1 MVSTAK
7 FTAQTTDQKHA
18 HEQKGCGSVASNQ
31 FTKPSKPLTKG
42 KTNMGLTIHYSLK
55 ARGSETRARNNRVP
69 ISSLYFREVVRSPI
83 QRKSWLFGE
92 ES

>member
-1 MVSTAK
+1 
-7 FTAQTTDQKHA
+7 
-18 HEQKGCGSVASNQ
+18 
-31 FTKPSKPLTKG
+31 
-42 KTNMGLTIHYSLK
+42 MGLTIHYSLK